1 MVVRKYCGARR
12 CERVWELKSFVASF
26 LTNYF
31 IDEFGDSQKM
41 DLYTFVTKITRKF
54 NLTLDIWKLNK
65 ES

>member
-1 MVVRKYCGARR
+1 MVVRKYCGAHR
-12 CERVWELKSFVASF
+12 CERVWELKALVASF

-41 DLYTFVTKITRKF
+41 DLYTFATKSQGSS
-54 NLTLDIWKLNK
+54 TLQQTY